1 MRNFKIYDNKDNIFN
16 VLGTVKHQNWK
27 NFILDLA
34 TDFNDFI
41 ILDNTS
47 KLNGSIYGD
56 ASISGNVKAKGKLN
70 DIDVNAD
77 VSTNQG
83 TDVTI
88 AVSTNKTASQK
99 SFITFVSNTDEQE
112 KGQITANI
120 PRSNSMAI
128 NAKANISDGTQINI
142 VLPYNVGDMSIT
154 GNGEITYNQAKNG
167 NYNMNGDYTV
177 NSGEFRF
184 NIDNFIR
191 RNFTITKGGTIIFNG
206 APSNALLDLQAVYQ
220 VKASLQSIPTISDE
234 ALAQQRVQVNCII
247 NLSGSLYDPSITF
260 DIEMPNVD
268 EDVKSMIYS
277 AIDINDQAAVTQQV
291 FSLLILKSFSFSS
304 ETTLASSISSNSVG
318 LISSQLSEWISQ
330 LYKGIDVGVNY
341 NPASG
346 YSPEEFEVYVKTQF
360 LDDRL
365 IIDGNF
371 GVQNRS
377 TVQAGASNSFIGD
390 VNIEYKITPDG
401 KLRVKAFNRTNEYS
415 LFETNSPYT
424 QGVGISYSTEY
435 NKLSEIFN
443 RK

>member
-1 MRNFKIYDNKDNIFN
+1 
-16 VLGTVKHQNWK
+16 
-27 NFILDLA
+27 
-34 TDFNDFI
+34 
-41 ILDNTS
+41 
-47 KLNGSIYGD
+47 
-56 ASISGNVKAKGKLN
+56 
-70 DIDVNAD
+70 
-77 VSTNQG
+77 
-83 TDVTI
+83 
-88 AVSTNKTASQK
+88 
-99 SFITFVSNTDEQE
+99 
-112 KGQITANI
+112 
-120 PRSNSMAI
+120 
-128 NAKANISDGTQINI
+128 
-142 VLPYNVGDMSIT
+142 
-154 GNGEITYNQAKNG
+154 
-167 NYNMNGDYTV
+167 
-177 NSGEFRF
+177 
-184 NIDNFIR
+184 
-191 RNFTITKGGTIIFNG
+191 
-206 APSNALLDLQAVYQ
+206 
-220 VKASLQSIPTISDE
+220 
-234 ALAQQRVQVNCII
+234 
-247 NLSGSLYDPSITF
+247 
-260 DIEMPNVD
+260 MPNVD

-304 ETTLASSISSNSVG
+304 ENTLASSISSNSVG
-318 LISSQLSEWISQ
+318 LISSQLSEWISY

-390 VNIEYKITPDG
+390 VNIEYKLTPDG
-401 KLRVKAFNRTNEYS
+401 KMRIKAFNRTNEYS